1 MVEVQ
6 TLKYVVSDVYPGK
19 SICYHHHLIWKVFLK
34 KEEIIEIHTYFEP
47 TYDLLFE
54 FNRY

>member
-19 SICYHHHLIWKVFLK
+19 SICYHRHLIWKVFLK